1 MGKEI
6 PFGRDETE
14 LAATELFHGEER
26 EGPETAEKSE
36 SEEDKTAVEVP
47 PGAKFA
53 PETSEQFAEAAE
65 VLRKTDRVTAEIYDT
80 LISEAGSLVEI
91 QRIVKDLNSL
101 LEIREARPCEPPC
114 KHLDSLGSESLKGVN
129 KVFILRMVERGK
141 ILKSVYKPARGEE
154 DRTARAGVEAGSF
167 HRREWLACMVDR
179 ALGLGIVPPTVLRRE
194 DDGIGSVQAWVPEAM
209 PAGLVPERQPD
220 QEDLVKLALF
230 DYLIGSQDRHKNN
243 YLIDRNGKLKAID
256 NGVSFGT
263 SLRNDEGREIVPVLE
278 TKSRPLEKIK
288 DIDADIQSPIIEAHL
303 KKLLDSS
310 AKKEALKRAFDV
322 ALGEDSTEVWEAFVR
337 RAEEVLKKR
346 QLPKDHDFKI
356 AIARINYSHTQ
367 EYLGILKRGK
377 EKMEEAA

>member
-1 MGKEI
+1 
-6 PFGRDETE
+6 
-14 LAATELFHGEER
+14 
-26 EGPETAEKSE
+26 
-36 SEEDKTAVEVP
+36 
-47 PGAKFA
+47 
-53 PETSEQFAEAAE
+53 
-65 VLRKTDRVTAEIYDT
+65 
-80 LISEAGSLVEI
+80 
-91 QRIVKDLNSL
+91 
-101 LEIREARPCEPPC
+101 
-114 KHLDSLGSESLKGVN
+114 
-129 KVFILRMVERGK
+129 MVERGK